1 MRLTTVLPTN
11 LLPPSPLPQDAE
23 RDVSHSQDKMVM
35 KEVSNEISLDEDE
48 GTVLLSVTNK
58 SETDTSTNDTS
69 KNNSSK
75 NDLENSIT
83 KKLERPE
90 ALEIDESAFK
100 RPQKSVLKKTP
111 ASPAVSYTSSSPSFF
126 PADDGDRKRSNGRD
140 CCIVM

>member
-1 MRLTTVLPTN
+1 
-11 LLPPSPLPQDAE
+11 
-23 RDVSHSQDKMVM
+23 MVM

-48 GTVLLSVTNK
+48 GTAILLSVTNK

-75 NDLENSIT
+75 NNLENSLT

-111 ASPAVSYTSSSPSFF
+111 ASPAVSYTSSSPSFS
-126 PADDGDRKRSNGRD
+126 PTDNGDRKRSNGRD

>member
-1 MRLTTVLPTN
+1 
-11 LLPPSPLPQDAE
+11 
-23 RDVSHSQDKMVM
+23 M

-90 ALEIDESAFK
+90 ALEIDESPFK
-100 RPQKSVLKKTP
+100 RPQKSVLKTP